1 LSLPQQ
7 IQVLIG
13 LDILL
18 GCKFL
23 LDVVAGTFS
32 LEW

>member
-1 LSLPQQ
+1 LPQQ
-7 IQVLIG
+7 IRVPIG

-18 GCKFL
+18 GCRYL
-23 LDVVAGTFS
+23 LDGPAGTFS